1 MPFNYLI
8 KWRRTNPEKV
18 VVEAY
23 HKYPKTEEEKH
34 NPLFTIGKAEG
45 GGLLAI
51 RHLLEKAAKKNP
63 TKKRGNVTRIFLS
76 ENDPE
81 AYEAVYRIGLAV
93 ALIDKAKTPEEIEKG
108 TRYVLNVMPEE
119 IWFWTS
125 KLLDDEI
132 NSKALDALAILSGA
146 THLGAN
152 GETTHHSEHPATGAF
167 WPKVREHMKTKAL
180 QLYRLDHPETQEEP
194 STKEL
199 KKAGYMKIAKTE
211 ALREIQGEKKAIK
224 TNSSK

>member
-1 MPFNYLI
+1 
-8 KWRRTNPEKV
+8 
-18 VVEAY
+18 
-23 HKYPKTEEEKH
+23 
-34 NPLFTIGKAEG
+34 
-45 GGLLAI
+45 
-51 RHLLEKAAKKNP
+51 LLERAAKKNP
-63 TKKRGNVTRIFLS
+63 TKKHGNVTHIFLS

-152 GETTHHSEHPATGAF
+152 GETTHDSEHPATGAF
-167 WPKVREHMKTKAL
+167 WPMVRERMKIKAL

-194 STKEL
+194 TTKEL
-199 KKAGYMKIAKTE
+199 KKEGYMKIAKAE
-211 ALREIQGEKKAIK
+211 ALREIQAEKKV
-224 TNSSK
+224 NPPL

>member
-8 KWRRTNPEKV
+8 KWYRANPEKV
-18 VVEAY
+18 SVEAY

-34 NPLFTIGKAEG
+34 KPLFTIGKAEG
-45 GGLLAI
+45 GGLLSI
-51 RHLLEKAAKKNP
+51 RHLLEKAAQKNP
-63 TKKRGNVTRIFLS
+63 TKKRGNVTNIFLS

-152 GETTHHSEHPATGAF
+152 VEPKHQADQPTTGAF
-167 WPKVREHMKTKAL
+167 WPMVRERMKTKAL
-180 QLYRLDHPETQEEP
+180 QLYRLDHPEIQDEP
-194 STKEL
+194 TAKEL
-199 KKAGYMKIAKTE
+199 KKAGYMKVAKSE
-211 ALREIQGEKKAIK
+211 ALREIQAEKKAGAL
-224 TNSSK
+224 

>member
-34 NPLFTIGKAEG
+34 KPLFTIGKAEG

-51 RHLLEKAAKKNP
+51 RHLLERAAKKNP
-63 TKKRGNVTRIFLS
+63 TKKHGDVTHIFLS

-108 TRYVLNVMPEE
+108 ARYVLNVMPEE

-132 NSKALDALAILSGA
+132 NSKSLDALAILSGA
-146 THLGAN
+146 THLNSTNAK
-152 GETTHHSEHPATGAF
+152 HHSIQSAAENSG
-167 WPKVREHMKTKAL
+167 
-180 QLYRLDHPETQEEP
+180 
-194 STKEL
+194 L
-199 KKAGYMKIAKTE
+199 KSENA
-211 ALREIQGEKKAIK
+211 
-224 TNSSK
+224 

>member
-18 VVEAY
+18 AVEAY

-34 NPLFTIGKAEG
+34 KPLFTIGKAEG

-63 TKKRGNVTRIFLS
+63 TKKRGNVTHIFLS

-146 THLGAN
+146 THLD
-152 GETTHHSEHPATGAF
+152 TSIKIKHHADQPAIGAF
-167 WPKVREHMKTKAL
+167 WPMVRERMKTKAL
-180 QLYRLDHPETQEEP
+180 QLYSLDHPDAKDEP
-194 STKEL
+194 TAKEL
-199 KKAGYMKIAKTE
+199 KKAGYMKVAKAE
-211 ALREIQGEKKAIK
+211 ALREIQAEKKAGAL
-224 TNSSK
+224 

>member
-34 NPLFTIGKAEG
+34 KPLFIIGKAEG

-51 RHLLEKAAKKNP
+51 RHLLERAAKKNP
-63 TKKRGNVTRIFLS
+63 TKKRGNVTSIFLS

-108 TRYVLNVMPEE
+108 ARYVLNVMPEE

-146 THLGAN
+146 THLNSTNAK
-152 GETTHHSEHPATGAF
+152 HHSMQSTTGEF
-167 WPKVREHMKTKAL
+167 WPKVRECMKTKAL

-211 ALREIQGEKKAIK
+211 ALREIQAEKKANVHI
-224 TNSSK
+224 